1 MDDRPE
7 EKYFNI
13 HVKENICAAGPEV
26 WRDLGVQLLQEKDI
40 VALDMIKNN
49 KAELAVC
56 CSEMFKLWLESQPKA
71 SWRNLIHALNQIHLN
86 KLAFDVE
93 GLLSVTQTSEEAGT
107 VNPILTADQPTLTQ
121 HNGMSCACM
130 CRTLII

>member
-13 HVKENICAAGPEV
+13 HVKETICAAGLEV

-40 VALDMIKNN
+40 IALDMIKNS

-56 CSEMFKLWLESQPKA
+56 CSEMFKLWLKRQPKA

-93 GLLSVTQTSEEAGT
+93 GLLSVTQTSEETGT
-107 VNPILTADQPTLTQ
+107 VNPTLTADQSTLTQ
-121 HNGMSCACM
+121 HNGMSCA
-130 CRTLII
+130 

>member
-13 HVKENICAAGPEV
+13 HVKKNICAAGPEV

-40 VALDMIKNN
+40 IALDMIKNN

-71 SWRNLIHALNQIHLN
+71 SWRNLIHALNQINLN

-93 GLLSVTQTSEEAGT
+93 GLLSVRQTSEEAGT
-107 VNPILTADQPTLTQ
+107 VNPTLTADQSTLTQ

-130 CRTLII
+130 CRALII